1 MTVPGAKHNLEAG
14 QEEESATSQQIR
26 RYRHNRKNGG
36 NGQKFAGLYTGP
48 YFDPSMPNNVSV
60 QLGDTALLICK
71 VNQVGGKTV
80 STYLLYLLMQWQF
93 FLRSG
98 VRTLVLSG
106 FPPKTKLPI
115 GRLAKLASQKRPGFL
130 AGNSLNSCPDFDLRT
145 N

>member
-14 QEEESATSQQIR
+14 QQEESATSQQIR

-80 STYLLYLLMQWQF
+80 STYYTLLTNGSF
-93 FLRSG
+93 FLDLESG
-98 VRTLVLSG
+98 YE
-106 FPPKTKLPI
+106 F
-115 GRLAKLASQKRPGFL
+115 
-130 AGNSLNSCPDFDLRT
+130 
-145 N
+145 